1 MQGQLSVGDT
11 IGEVFAIYRARAGV
25 LLPVAF
31 WLFLVVGVVDGL
43 VGPSVSLFPVLVA
56 ATTVAAA
63 IYKGMVVGLVRDAR
77 RGRQDEPTARDLI
90 ESATPVLLPLIVAGV
105 LSGLGIVAGLFL
117 LVVPGLF
124 LLTIWAVIAP
134 VIVVERS
141 DVLGAFAR
149 SRELVR
155 GFGWPVFGA
164 LIVALLIEAV
174 GSLIFFRVATAIA
187 DGPLV
192 RIVFGALAAT
202 ITAPITALLAGV
214 LYYRLLD
221 LKGPSPAAEPP
232 PV

>member
-56 ATTVAAA
+56 ATTVAAT

-134 VIVVERS
+134 VIVVEGS
-141 DVLGAFAR
+141 DVLAAFAR

-221 LKGPSPAAEPP
+221 LKGPAPAAERP